1 MTVRYNL
8 SYAWSRRR
16 FLQGI
21 GAAAGLVT
29 VLRSLESAAEGGTA
43 PKRLLII
50 QRPVGT
56 VYQNFWPQGS
66 GTDFTLSRILD
77 PFASMKDRMVVL
89 RDLKLPFD
97 GSVGGGHERGTVLMT
112 TGQRTKKLYPGNG
125 GDDPVAEGPSIDQ
138 LLVRQSTELQGTPIA
153 SLQVSCDK
161 RADTPEVSTRHMSY
175 SGPAAPMTPYYQ
187 PLEAYRRVFG
197 ALMPG
202 GPTSDN
208 LDALARARLEKK
220 SVLDFAMRDLKRLES
235 LAPSS
240 QRETLEAHA
249 AAIREVEKEFDADPR
264 DPASCGVAEAPEII
278 DVSGHIDPYE
288 SSHVV
293 NERDDVKHARIGALH
308 FAVVKAA
315 LRCDLTR
322 VVTFQWAPGT
332 NHVSFGELWPPDS
345 SIYKVHHTTSHDPD
359 TRDTLEFLT
368 RVEEFYARHVAGFL
382 QQLAETEDVA
392 GGKLLDSTLVPY
404 ITEVGTRTHN
414 WDNMPWVLFGGAN
427 TKLRGGQVW
436 NNRGGGLRST
446 NDVWM
451 ACAAAFG
458 APDLVMGDSDQ
469 RTKAVEGLFG

>member
-29 VLRSLESAAEGGTA
+29 VLKGLESAAEGATA
-43 PKRLLII
+43 PKRLLIV

-56 VYQNFWPQGS
+56 VYQNFWPKGG

-77 PFASMKDRMVVL
+77 PFASMKDRMIVM
-89 RDLKLPFD
+89 RDLKLPFE

-138 LLVRQSTELQGTPIA
+138 LLVRQSSELQGTPIA

-175 SGPAAPMTPYYQ
+175 SGPSAPMTPYYQ
-187 PLEAYRRVFG
+187 PLDAYRRVFG
-197 ALMPG
+197 TLMPG
-202 GPTSDN
+202 GPTDDN
-208 LDALARARLEKK
+208 LDALTRARLEKK
-220 SVLDFAMRDLKRLES
+220 SVLDFAMKDLKRLEG

-240 QRETLEAHA
+240 QRESLEAHA

-264 DPASCGVAEAPEII
+264 DPASCGVAEAPETV
-278 DVSGHIDPYE
+278 DVSEHIDPYE

-293 NERDDVKHARIGALH
+293 KERDDVKHARIGTLH
-308 FAVVKAA
+308 FAVIKAA

-332 NHVSFGELWPPDS
+332 NHVSFGELWPPDA
-345 SIYKVHHTTSHDPD
+345 SIFKVHHTTSHDPD

-368 RVEEFYARHVAGFL
+368 RVEEFYARHVADFL
-382 QQLAETEDVA
+382 QQLADTDDVA

-414 WDNMPWVLFGGAN
+414 WDNMPWVLFGGEG
-427 TKLRGGQVW
+427 TGLRGGQVW
-436 NNRGGGLRST
+436 TNGNRGLRST

-451 ACAAAFG
+451 AIARAFG
-458 APDLVMGDSDQ
+458 APDLVLGDNDLH
-469 RTKAVEGLFG
+469 TTPVEGLFG